1 MGGSKITRCIAVIGP
16 SAVGKSELVDQMT
29 MLEGKRPPAAP
40 PVDLRCAEF
49 SYLGEDW
56 VALDCPGS
64 LEFAQTALDAVL
76 CADAVVIVASPDPDQ
91 AVLAAPWIR
100 LAETGNVPHF
110 VFVNRIDECR
120 HEARGIMSAI
130 QSYSAHPI
138 ILRQAPIRDGERVVG
153 AVDLVSDRAW
163 RYRDG
168 EPSELIEVPDDL
180 QDRQAEGREELLET
194 LSEHDDWLLEEI
206 IEDRTPATGAV
217 YGICAR
223 TLAENLTVPAFF
235 GSAATGNG
243 IRRLMK
249 ALRHEAPQP
258 GDTRSRLNGAVAS
271 AFMSRA
277 RKHVGKFVWLRSFA
291 EELSSGATVGGNSIG
306 GLVEPFGERPAV
318 KSSIDAGGVAAAVKS
333 DHLNVGCLY
342 SESGRI
348 ESPDWYKAYPAVWNR
363 TISAVNDRDDAK
375 LSESLHQIAAEDLSL
390 TVILDQEGGQVILGT
405 QGSQHLRRVQQT
417 LSDVFGVETDTG
429 PFVAHYRE
437 TITRKTDIHFR
448 HKKQS
453 GGAGQFADVKLTV
466 GPAKRGDG
474 FAFSEKIHGG
484 SVPRNYIP
492 AVRLGAEEAM
502 ARGPLGFPVIDVLV
516 ELYDGQHHSVDSSD
530 MAFRIAGR
538 GGVSEG
544 LSKAQPVLLEPTFEV
559 RFQAPSVFTGALNPM
574 ISSMRGQILGFDREA
589 DAEGWDVVR
598 ALMPGTS
605 LEGLINNLRS
615 ATQGVGRY
623 EADFAHFQELYGR
636 EADEI
641 VEKRAEDDARR

>member
-1 MGGSKITRCIAVIGP
+1 MTRCIAVIGP
-16 SAVGKSELVDQMT
+16 SAAGKSELIDQMA

-64 LEFAQTALDAVL
+64 LEFVQTALDAIL

-100 LAETGNVPHF
+100 LAETGNVPRF
-110 VFVNRIDECR
+110 LFVNRIDECR
-120 HEARGIMSAI
+120 HDARGIMSAI
-130 QSYSAHPI
+130 QSYSERPI
-138 ILRQAPIRDGERVVG
+138 ILRQVPIRDGERIVG

-168 EPSELIEVPDDL
+168 QPSELIEVPDDL
-180 QDRQAEGREELLET
+180 RDRQAEGREELLES

-223 TLAENLTVPAFF
+223 TLAENLAVPAFF

-258 GDTRSRLNGAVAS
+258 GDTRSRLNDAVAS
-271 AFMSRA
+271 AFMSRT
-277 RKHVGKFVWLRSFA
+277 RKHVGKLVWLRSFA
-291 EELSSGATVGGNSIG
+291 DELSSGATVGGNSIG
-306 GLVEPFGERPAV
+306 GLVDPFGERPVA
-318 KSSIDAGGVAAAVKS
+318 KTSIDAGGVASAVKS
-333 DHLNVGCLY
+333 DHLSAGCLY
-342 SESGRI
+342 SETGQI
-348 ESPDWYKAYPAVWNR
+348 ESPEWYKAYPALWNR
-363 TISAVNDRDDAK
+363 TISALNDRDDAK
-375 LSESLHQIAAEDLSL
+375 LSEALHKIAAEDLSL
-390 TVILDQEGGQVILGT
+390 TVIHDQESGQVILGT
-405 QGSQHLRRVQQT
+405 QGSQHLRRIQQT
-417 LSDVFGVETDTG
+417 LSDVFGVETDAG

-437 TITRKTDIHFR
+437 TITQTFDIHFR

-474 FAFSEKIHGG
+474 FAFSETIHGG

-492 AVRLGAEEAM
+492 AVQLGAEEAM

-516 ELYDGQHHSVDSSD
+516 NLYDGQHHSVDSSD

-544 LSKAQPVLLEPTFEV
+544 LSKAQPVLLEPIFEV
-559 RFQAPSVFTGALNPM
+559 RFRAPSVFTGALNPM

-641 VEKRAEDDARR
+641 VERRAEENARR

>member
-1 MGGSKITRCIAVIGP
+1 MTRCIAVIGP
-16 SAVGKSELVDQMT
+16 SAAGKSELIDQLA
-29 MLEGKRPPAAP
+29 MLEGSRPPPAP

-49 SYLGEDW
+49 SYLDENW

-64 LEFAQTALDAVL
+64 LEFAQSALDAVL
-76 CADAVVIVASPDPDQ
+76 CADAVVVVASPDPDQ

-100 LAETGNVPHF
+100 LAEDANVPCF

-120 HEARGIMSAI
+120 HDARSIMSAI
-130 QSYSAHPI
+130 QSYSARPI
-138 ILRQAPIRDGERVVG
+138 ILRQAPIRDGDRIVG

-168 EPSELIEVPDDL
+168 EASELIEVPEDL
-180 QDRQAEGREELLET
+180 LDRQAEGRDELLES

-206 IEDRTPATGAV
+206 IEDRVPATGAV

-223 TLAENLTVPAFF
+223 TLAENLTVPSFF

-249 ALRHEAPQP
+249 AIRHEAPKP
-258 GDTRSRLNGAVAS
+258 EDTRARLNDAVAS
-271 AFMSRA
+271 AFMCRT
-277 RKHVGKFVWLRSFA
+277 RKHVGKLVWVRGFVDDMSA
-291 EELSSGATVGGNSIG
+291 GATIGGGSVGG
-306 GLVEPFGERPAV
+306 LLEPFGERPAA
-318 KSSIDAGGVAAAVKS
+318 KSNIDAGGVASAVKS
-333 DHLNVGCLY
+333 DHLKAGCLY
-342 SESGRI
+342 SEAGPVDP
-348 ESPDWYKAYPAVWNR
+348 PDWYKPLPALWNR

-375 LSESLHQIAAEDLSL
+375 LSEALHKIEEEDLSL
-390 TVILDQEGGQVILGT
+390 TVTHDQESGQVILGT
-405 QGSQHLRRVQQT
+405 QGSQHLRRIQHT

-437 TITRKTDIHFR
+437 TITQKSDVHYR

-453 GGAGQFADVKLTV
+453 GGAGQFADVKLTIE
-466 GPAKRGDG
+466 PAKRGTG
-474 FAFSEKIHGG
+474 FSFSESIHGG

-492 AVRLGAEEAM
+492 AVNLGAEEAT
-502 ARGPLGFPVIDVLV
+502 ARGPLGFPVIDVV
-516 ELYDGQHHSVDSSD
+516 VNLYDGQHHSVDSSD

-538 GGVSEG
+538 GGVAEG
-544 LSKAQPVLLEPTFEV
+544 LSKAQPVLLEPIFEV
-559 RFQAPSVFTGALNPM
+559 RFRAPSVFTGALNPM

-589 DAEGWDVVR
+589 NAEGWDMVR
-598 ALMPGTS
+598 ALMPGVA

-641 VEKRAEDDARR
+641 VERRAEDNARR

>member
-1 MGGSKITRCIAVIGP
+1 MTRCIAVIGP
-16 SAVGKSELVDQMT
+16 SAAGKSELIDQMA
-29 MLEGKRPPAAP
+29 MLEGKQPPAAP

-49 SYLGEDW
+49 TYLGENW
-56 VALDCPGS
+56 AALDCPGS
-64 LEFAQTALDAVL
+64 LEFAQSALDAIL
-76 CADAVVIVASPDPDQ
+76 CADAVVVVASPDPDQ
-91 AVLAAPWIR
+91 SVLAAPWIR
-100 LAETGNVPHF
+100 LAEAGNVPCF

-120 HEARGIMSAI
+120 HDATSIMSAI
-130 QSYSAHPI
+130 QSYSARPI
-138 ILRQAPIRDGERVVG
+138 ILRQVPIRDGERIVG

-180 QDRQAEGREELLET
+180 RDRQAEGREELLES

-258 GDTRSRLNGAVAS
+258 EDTRSRLNEAVAS
-271 AFMSRA
+271 AFMSRN
-277 RKHVGKFVWLRSFA
+277 RKHVGKLVWLRNFVD
-291 EELSSGATVGGNSIG
+291 ELSSGSTVGGNSIG
-306 GLVEPFGERPAV
+306 GLVEPFGERPTA
-318 KSSIDAGGVAAAVKS
+318 KASIDAGGIASAVKS
-333 DHLNVGCLY
+333 DHLNAGCLY
-342 SESGRI
+342 SESGHV
-348 ESPDWYKAYPAVWNR
+348 EAPDWYQAYPALWNR
-363 TISAVNDRDDAK
+363 SISALNDRDDAK
-375 LSESLHQIAAEDLSL
+375 LSEALHKIAAEDLSL
-390 TVILDQEGGQVILGT
+390 TVIHDQEGGQIILGT

-437 TITRKTDIHFR
+437 TIAQKADVHFR

-466 GPAKRGDG
+466 SPAPRGDG
-474 FAFSEKIHGG
+474 FAFSETIHGG

-492 AVRLGAEEAM
+492 AVQLGSEEAM

-516 ELYDGQHHSVDSSD
+516 NLYDGQHHSVDSSD

-544 LSKAQPVLLEPTFEV
+544 LSKAQPVLLEPIFEV
-559 RFQAPSVFTGALNPM
+559 RFRAPSVFTGALNPM

-605 LEGLINNLRS
+605 LEGLINSLRS

-641 VEKRAEDDARR
+641 VDRRAEENARR